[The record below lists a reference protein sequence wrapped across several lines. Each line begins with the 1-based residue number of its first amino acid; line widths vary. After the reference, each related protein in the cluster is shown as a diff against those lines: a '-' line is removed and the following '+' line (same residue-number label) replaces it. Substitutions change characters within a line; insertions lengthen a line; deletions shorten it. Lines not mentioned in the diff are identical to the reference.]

1 MRVKALAILTLA
13 LPVPIVAA
21 CGEDAGFGRD
31 DASVRVVA
39 TTTQLG
45 DFARQ
50 VGGERAAVKQ
60 ILAPNADP
68 HGYEPRPSDIRAL
81 EGADVV
87 LRSGGDLDEFLSDLI
102 DSAGATGNTVDIL
115 SSVRTITAEQGHEE
129 EHAGG
134 EDEHTD
140 ESGQEKRS
148 EKEPEADPH
157 WWQDPRNAEAAV
169 KAIRDALAE
178 ADPGGRA
185 SYAGNAEAYLVK
197 LRKLDTAVAR
207 CIGKLP
213 RSARKLV
220 TTHDAL
226 GYYADRYGLEV
237 IGAVIPSLST
247 RAQSSSKDIT
257 KLVDLIRKEK
267 VKAIFPESSNNPE
280 LERAV
285 SRESGATVGAALW
298 ADTLG
303 PEGSGGETYLASI
316 AWNTE
321 AIVEGLSGG
330 RISCRPRA

>member
-1 MRVKALAILTLA
+1 MPTKALGACALA
-13 LPVPIVAA
+13 LLVPILAA
-21 CGEDAGFGRD
+21 CGESSGRGGD

-45 DFARQ
+45 DLARA

-60 ILAPNADP
+60 ILPRNADP

-102 DSAGATGNTVDIL
+102 ESAGATGDTVNIL
-115 SSVRTITAEQGHEE
+115 SSVRTLSGEHEE
-129 EHAGG
+129 EH
-134 EDEHTD
+134 DR
-140 ESGQEKRS
+140 RS
-148 EKEPEADPH
+148 EGSTEKDPH
-157 WWQDPRNAEAAV
+157 WWQDPRNAETAV

-178 ADPGGRA
+178 ADPDGRA
-185 SYAGNAEAYLVK
+185 IYVRTTEAYLAKV
-197 LRKLDTAVAR
+197 RRLDMAVAR

-247 RAQSSSKDIT
+247 RAQPSSKDIT
-257 KLVDLIRKEK
+257 KLVDLIRDEK
-267 VKAIFPESSNNPE
+267 VKAIFPESSINPK
-280 LERAV
+280 LERAI
-285 SRESGATVGAALW
+285 SRESGATVGGALW

-303 PEGSGGETYLASI
+303 PEGSGGETYLDSI
-316 AWNTE
+316 ASNTE

-330 RISCRPRA
+330 RMSCTPRA